1 MEVPASDGI
10 VRPNNGN
17 CVVSSNCVDVAI
29 GDICGNP
36 LRPVMI
42 DVGIAVDDLLVPMYT
57 DGKLDCRDDVL
68 IT

>member
-1 MEVPASDGI
+1 
-10 VRPNNGN
+10 
-17 CVVSSNCVDVAI
+17 
-29 GDICGNP
+29 
-36 LRPVMI
+36 MI